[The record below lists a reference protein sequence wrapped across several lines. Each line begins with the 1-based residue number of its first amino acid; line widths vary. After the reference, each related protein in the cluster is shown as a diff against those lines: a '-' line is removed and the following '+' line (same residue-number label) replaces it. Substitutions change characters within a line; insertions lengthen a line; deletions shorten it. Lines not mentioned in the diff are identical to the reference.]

1 MRLTGNQRYY
11 PRYRQQL
18 SRMADRIDMDRFL
31 KILKTVN
38 DRKRVADHPLVPRLV
53 LEDMLLDYRKI
64 FSQ

>member
-1 MRLTGNQRYY
+1 MERL
-11 PRYRQQL
+11 
-18 SRMADRIDMDRFL
+18 L

-64 FSQ
+64 FLPSPGK